1 MRRIILAAAAALL
14 AAGPATAA
22 PTIKPQGAAVQAGAE
37 AFLIRSER
45 TGRDYLVEVTA
56 PPVSAALPGQKLPA
70 VVALDSGYGLV
81 GPTGRMLVGMA
92 GMEAAFMVTVG
103 YPTDQPNMR
112 SVDLTHQPY
121 DDEGRRTGGGGAA
134 FQTFLTDE
142 LKPWLARTYAID
154 PNRLV
159 LFGHSLGG
167 LFAANVLAS
176 DPKAFAGY
184 LIGSPSVQRDE
195 SVVAKVAAAASQGG
209 GRPVIV
215 AVGGKEPAYMLS
227 GAERIAAALAAPGST
242 FKVSKRAYPDDG
254 HLSYYPAF
262 ALAAF
267 PAVLP
272 RAAPLPDQTG
282 ARALDPATFAR
293 YLGTYRLSDGRTV
306 TVSAQGAR
314 LMGQLTGL
322 PVVELVAQ
330 SESRFFVRGVD
341 AQVTFEPAVPAPAL
355 ILRLNGAEA
364 RATRAP

>member
-1 MRRIILAAAAALL
+1 MRQIILAAAAAFL
-14 AAGPATAA
+14 AVGPALAA
-22 PTIKPQGAAVQAGAE
+22 PTIKSQGAAVQAGAD
-37 AFLIRSER
+37 AYLIRSER

-103 YPTDQPNMR
+103 YPADQPNLR
-112 SVDLTHQPY
+112 TVDLTHQPY
-121 DDEGRRTGGGGAA
+121 DDAGERKGGGGAA
-134 FQTFLTDE
+134 FQAFLVDE
-142 LKPWLARTYAID
+142 LKPWLAKQYAINPD
-154 PNRLV
+154 RLV

-167 LFAANVLAS
+167 LFAANVVAS
-176 DPKAFAGY
+176 QPKAFAGY

-195 SVVAKVAAAASQGG
+195 SVVAKVAAAAEQGG

-215 AVGGKEPAYMLS
+215 AVGGKEPSYMLS
-227 GAERIAAALAAPGST
+227 GAERIAAALAGPGST
-242 FKVSKRAYPDDG
+242 FKVSKRLYAEDG

-267 PAVLP
+267 PAILP
-272 RAAPLPDQTG
+272 RSAPLPDQTG
-282 ARALDPATFAR
+282 ARTLDPATFSR
-293 YLGTYRLSDGRTV
+293 YLGTYRLADGRTV
-306 TVSAQGAR
+306 TVSAQGAK

-322 PVVELVAQ
+322 PIVELTAQ
-330 SESRFFVRGVD
+330 SETRFFIRGVD

-355 ILRLNGAEA
+355 VLKLNGAEA
-364 RATRAP
+364 RATRAE